1 MSEAGSPLWTGEQ
14 HAWLR
19 ALGHTVWVPGQ
30 LAAADAPALDAPAM
44 PVRRPPAPPAP
55 PAREAAPP
63 PASSVPPRRPPPAAA
78 TDSAPVAPRRAP
90 PRGSLLPDRLRIE
103 LLRASGLNPK
113 TPEAAAIMAAWPD
126 SASLRGNAAAKRAL
140 WPQLRALRRKR
151 LP

>member
-30 LAAADAPALDAPAM
+30 LVAAGAPALDAPAA
-44 PVRRPPAPPAP
+44 PVRRPPTQPT
-55 PAREAAPP
+55 REAAPP
-63 PASSVPPRRPPPAAA
+63 PAPSTPPRRPPPAMA
-78 TDSAPVAPRRAP
+78 TDSAPVAPRRP
-90 PRGSLLPDRLRIE
+90 PARGSLLPDRLRIE
-103 LLRASGLNPK
+103 LLRASGLNPN

-140 WPQLRALRRKR
+140 WPQLRALRRKG
-151 LP
+151 PP

>member
-30 LAAADAPALDAPAM
+30 LAAAEAPALDALAA
-44 PVRRPPAPPAP
+44 PVRRPPAP

-63 PASSVPPRRPPPAAA
+63 PAPSAPPRRPPPAAA
-78 TDSAPVAPRRAP
+78 TDSAPAAPRRAP

-103 LLRASGLNPK
+103 LLRASGLNPN

>member
-30 LAAADAPALDAPAM
+30 LAAAEAPALDALAA

-55 PAREAAPP
+55 SA
-63 PASSVPPRRPPPAAA
+63 PPRRPPPAAA
-78 TDSAPVAPRRAP
+78 TDSAPAAPRRAP

-103 LLRASGLNPK
+103 LLRASGLNPN

>member
-1 MSEAGSPLWTGEQ
+1 MSEAGSLLWTGEQ

-30 LAAADAPALDAPAM
+30 LAAAEAPALDAPAA
-44 PVRRPPAPPAP
+44 PVRRPPA
-55 PAREAAPP
+55 REAVPP
-63 PASSVPPRRPPPAAA
+63 PASSAPPRRPPPAAA
-78 TDSAPVAPRRAP
+78 TDSAPAAPRRAP

-103 LLRASGLNPK
+103 LLRASGLNPN